1 VNLSI
6 PELALVVLVGPSG
19 AGKST
24 FARRHF
30 LPTEVLSS
38 DVCRGL
44 VSDDETDQSASADAF
59 AVLHTIAGKR
69 LRRGRLT
76 VIDATNTHAET
87 RKVLVEIAREHY
99 VMCVAIVFDLPE
111 EVLTARN
118 RERPDRRFGSH
129 VPRNQ
134 RSQLRRS
141 IPGLQKEGFRHLW
154 VLRSTEEVEAVTL
167 ERRPLW
173 PDRRSDRGPFD
184 LIGDI
189 HGCGDE
195 LEELLASLGYAPD
208 DADVWRHPA
217 GRKAVFL
224 GDLVDRGPR
233 VVDVLRIVMGMV
245 AADTALC
252 VPGNHDVKLLK
263 WLRGRNVRVAH
274 GLQQSIDELEAET
287 PDFRS
292 DVAAFLD
299 GLVSHYVLDG
309 GQLLAAHAGLK
320 EEMQGRASSRVRD
333 FALYGETTGEMD
345 ELGLPV
351 RADWAGTYRGAASV
365 VYGHTP
371 VAEPQWLNRTINIDT
386 GCVFGGRL
394 TALRWPER
402 DLVSVAARQTY
413 LGPPRPF
420 LKPAVSGLTAQQAD
434 DDLLDLDDVVGKR
447 RVTTRLGGNITLR
460 EGNAAAALEVMSRFA
475 VAPKWLIYLP
485 PTMSP
490 AETSQRPGSLEYPAE
505 AFTYFRAEGVE
516 RVICEEK
523 HMGSRA
529 VVVLCRSQEAA
540 RRRFGFQAD
549 SGSGLGL
556 CYTRTGRR
564 FFDDP
569 AMENA
574 LLGRLRAAMD
584 ATGLWERL
592 ETDWVCL
599 DCELMPW
606 SAKAQDLLRG
616 QYAAVG
622 AAARMALPKAI
633 ARLAEA
639 GARGLDTAELLA
651 RYRER
656 YELSGRFVE
665 AYRRYCW
672 PVSGIRD
679 LKLAPFHL
687 LASEGAVHLDR
698 DHLWHMETLAEL
710 ARADD
715 SGLILA
721 TRHRIVDLADPASE
735 AEATRWWEEMTEA
748 GGEGMVVKPLTFV
761 ARGRRGLAQPAVKCR
776 GREYL
781 RLLYGPDYTLPETLE
796 RLRRRGLAAKRSLA
810 LREFALGIE
819 ALERFVR
826 REPLRQVHECV
837 FGVLALE
844 SEPVDPRL

>member
-1 VNLSI
+1 VNLSL

-30 LPTEVLSS
+30 LSTEVLSS

-44 VSDDETDQSASADAF
+44 VSDDETNQAASADAF
-59 AVLHTIAGKR
+59 AVLHAIAGKR

-76 VIDATNTHAET
+76 VVDATNTHVEA
-87 RKVLVEIAREHY
+87 RKALVEIAREHF
-99 VMCVAIVFDLPE
+99 VQCVAIVFDLPE
-111 EVLTARN
+111 DVLVARN

-129 VPRNQ
+129 VLRNQ

-141 IPGLQKEGFRHLW
+141 LPALQKEGFRNVW
-154 VLRSTEEVEAVTL
+154 ILRSPEEVDAVAV

-173 PDRRSDRGPFD
+173 PDRQFDRGPFD

-208 DADVWRHPA
+208 DTGIWRHPA

-245 AADTALC
+245 KADTALC

-274 GLQQSIDELEAET
+274 GLQQSIDELEAE
-287 PDFRS
+287 PPGFRS
-292 DVAAFLD
+292 DVATFLD
-299 GLVSHYVLDG
+299 GLISHYVLDG
-309 GQLLAAHAGLK
+309 GLLVAAHAGLK
-320 EEMQGRASSRVRD
+320 EEMQGRASARVRD
-333 FALYGETTGEMD
+333 FALYGETTGETD
-345 ELGLPV
+345 ELGLPI
-351 RADWAGTYRGAASV
+351 RADWAAGYRGAASV

-386 GCVFGGRL
+386 GCIFGGRL

-402 DLVSVAARQTY
+402 ELVSVLARQTY

-420 LKPAVSGLTAQQAD
+420 LQTTVPSLTAQQAAD
-434 DDLLDLDDVVGKR
+434 DVLDLDDVVGKR

-460 EGNAAAALEVMSRFA
+460 EGHAAAALEAMSRFA
-475 VAPKWLIYLP
+475 VDPRWLIYLP

-490 AETSQRPGSLEYPAE
+490 SETSHRAETLEHPAE
-505 AFTYFRAEGVE
+505 AFAYFRAEGIE

-529 VVVLCRSQEAA
+529 VVILCRSEEAA
-540 RRRFGFQAD
+540 RRRFGLRAKAEAGF
-549 SGSGLGL
+549 GL

-569 AMENA
+569 AIEKA
-574 LLGRLRAAMD
+574 LLDGVRAAVE
-584 ATGLWERL
+584 ACGLWARL

-606 SAKAQDLLRG
+606 SAKAQELLRN

-622 AAARMALPKAI
+622 AAARMALPKVI
-633 ARLAEA
+633 ARLAET

-665 AYRRYCW
+665 AYRQYCW

-710 ARADD
+710 AGADE

-721 TRHRIVDLADPASE
+721 SRHRTVELADPASE
-735 AEATRWWEEMTEA
+735 AEATRWWEEMTAE
-748 GGEGMVVKPLTFV
+748 GGEGMVVKPLAFV

-781 RLLYGPDYTLPETLE
+781 RLLYGPDYTLPENLE

-810 LREFALGIE
+810 LREFALGME

-826 REPLRQVHECV
+826 REPLRNVHECV